1 MKNHTVPQYLLLGI
15 IFCFASISTAQSNN
29 FDHLKDAQDAFN
41 LGYYQQAFEIWHGQ
55 AITGDADAQMF
66 IGLAYRNG
74 WGVAKDL
81 NQAISWYKL
90 SAEQQNT
97 SAQFLLGLAL
107 LESSKDEDISSG
119 INWLH
124 LAAANGDSKA
134 NQFLSKAKLKNWF
147 TVADSLPAN
156 IQNNETIK
164 IPSPTLPAKQQK
176 PVTISSSNTKPT
188 LSYNNA
194 ILN

>member
-1 MKNHTVPQYLLLGI
+1 MKNCTLPQYLLLSI
-15 IFCFASISTAQSNN
+15 IICFASISTAQSNN

-41 LGYYQQAFEIWHGQ
+41 LGFRHQAFEIWHGQ

-66 IGLAYRNG
+66 VGLAYRNG

-81 NQAISWYKL
+81 KHAIIWYML

-107 LESSKDEDISSG
+107 LESNEDEDISSG
-119 INWLH
+119 VNWLQ
-124 LAAANGDSKA
+124 LAAENGDSKA
-134 NQFLSKAKLKNWF
+134 RQFLSKAKLKNWF
-147 TVADSLPAN
+147 TVAD
-156 IQNNETIK
+156 
-164 IPSPTLPAKQQK
+164 TLPVHIQKKETTKAPSSTVPAKHQS
-176 PVTISSSNTKPT
+176 PVTLSSTNTKPT

-194 ILN
+194 VLN